1 MRLLLFTKLHTHMR
15 PLSMIHISLLLASGV
30 MAQQP
35 VPVEYLTPT
44 KTLQKFVSYE
54 LGWGKATIRWSAL
67 PQLKVT
73 SSDPGLR
80 KFVELTFAA
89 ICQNTGMTE
98 VGEGI
103 FHVFIGSQADFL
115 KLDVVRA
122 NTISFKPGNW
132 WWSWNGDHSLKQTLV
147 MASYNEETDAST
159 NPVKLQVAANMKKMF
174 GLGMRNRN
182 DRLINAKEPVVEVP
196 IGLSPLDKMLI
207 KFSYQHV
214 PPGTEAGAL
223 PRLLRLYWNK

>member
-1 MRLLLFTKLHTHMR
+1 MRLLLFSKLPTHMR
-15 PLSMIHISLLLASGV
+15 TLSMLHISLVLASGA

-35 VPVEYLTPT
+35 VPVEYQTPT
-44 KTLQKFVSYE
+44 KKLQELVRRE
-54 LGWGKATIRWSAL
+54 LGYGKETVRWSAL

-89 ICQNTGMTE
+89 ICQDTGMTE
-98 VGEGI
+98 VGDGI
-103 FHVFIGSQADFL
+103 FHVFIGSQTDFL
-115 KLDVVRA
+115 KLDIVREYVIKF
-122 NTISFKPGNW
+122 NPGDW
-132 WWSWNGDHSLKQTLV
+132 WWNWNADRSLKQTLV

-159 NPVKLQVAANMKKMF
+159 IPVKLQVATNMKKMF
-174 GLGMRNRN
+174 GLGLGNRGAG
-182 DRLINAKEPVVEVP
+182 LINGKAPVMEVP
-196 IGLSPLDKMLI
+196 IGLSPLEKMLI

-214 PPGTEAGAL
+214 PSGTEAGAL